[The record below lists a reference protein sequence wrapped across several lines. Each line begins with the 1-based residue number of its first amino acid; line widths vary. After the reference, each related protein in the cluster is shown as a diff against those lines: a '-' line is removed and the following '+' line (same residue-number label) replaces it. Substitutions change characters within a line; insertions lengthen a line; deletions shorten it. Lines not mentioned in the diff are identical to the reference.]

1 MRGPF
6 DIEEIY
12 IGQVISY
19 FSFGPDYATVSIN
32 KTKPAAQEPGRM
44 APEREARGRRHRES
58 GRNRAAIEDCDRGL
72 AGLVHLPYK

>member
-44 APEREARGRRHRES
+44 APER
-58 GRNRAAIEDCDRGL
+58 
-72 AGLVHLPYK
+72 